1 MSTQRAW
8 SPSTGPLPIG
18 GSMPS
23 SSLGGRVPR
32 SYYLAH
38 WWPRVGATL
47 LDGLVVAPVNIALAL
62 SFHLFT
68 VTHQLNASGTS
79 VPRLQYHPYVFLLF
93 ALVYMLYTVI
103 LICRDGEHNGQT
115 LGKQWVGLRV
125 IRNDGEPVDLKTA
138 LMREGL
144 VKTLPGVIGS
154 LSALV
159 GVATSFFS
167 LLDDLWP
174 LRGNENQAIHD
185 LVAETHVVQ
194 TKQQPAYAPGA
205 GASEPS
211 RVSTPSA
218 NEPPPTGHPTG
229 LSPVGHPTAL
239 PTGLSPIADA
249 SSTLLRE
256 VPIGTNGY
264 LALRDI
270 ARDRFGAC
278 WIDPAAPVQ
287 SVPDNVHVVRVSN
300 APEGLFVSLS
310 VAYESLLASNPYE
323 PAEHGQPGWRRAT
336 LSIS

>member
-1 MSTQRAW
+1 
-8 SPSTGPLPIG
+8 
-18 GSMPS
+18 
-23 SSLGGRVPR
+23 
-32 SYYLAH
+32 
-38 WWPRVGATL
+38 
-47 LDGLVVAPVNIALAL
+47 VNIALAL

-194 TKQQPAYAPGA
+194 TKQQPPYVPP
-205 GASEPS
+205 ASEVGL
-211 RVSTPSA
+211 VSAPSA
-218 NEPPPTGHPTG
+218 NESPSTGSPTTGPPLTG
-229 LSPVGHPTAL
+229 LPTTGSPMM
-239 PTGLSPIADA
+239 ADA

-256 VPIGTNGY
+256 VPIGANVY
-264 LALRDI
+264 VALRDI
-270 ARDRFGAC
+270 ARDTLGAC
-278 WIDPAAPVQ
+278 WIDPAAPVR
-287 SVPDNVHVVRVSN
+287 STPDNVHVVRVSH

-310 VAYESLLASNPYE
+310 ATYESLLASNPYE
-323 PAEHGQPGWRRAT
+323 PAEHGQSGWRRAT

>member
-1 MSTQRAW
+1 VSTQRAW
-8 SPSTGPLPIG
+8 SPSTGPLPDG
-18 GSMPS
+18 GSAPS
-23 SSLGGRVPR
+23 SALSGHLPR

-68 VTHQLNASGTS
+68 VTHQLNASGTN
-79 VPRLQYHPYVFLLF
+79 VPTLHYHHPYVFLLF
-93 ALVYMLYTVI
+93 ALVYMFYTVI

-125 IRNDGEPVDLKTA
+125 IRNDGQPVDLKTA

-154 LSALV
+154 LSALI

-174 LRGNENQAIHD
+174 LRGKENQAIHD

-194 TKQQPAYAPGA
+194 TKQQPAY
-205 GASEPS
+205 
-211 RVSTPSA
+211 TPSSSFSSPSLSSSMGPVSA
-218 NEPPPTGHPTG
+218 PSATG
-229 LSPVGHPTAL
+229 LSSTGPPVGLSTSGSL
-239 PTGLSPIADA
+239 PMADA
-249 SSTLLRE
+249 TGTLLRD
-256 VPIGTNGY
+256 VPIGANVY
-264 LALRDI
+264 VALRDI
-270 ARDRFGAC
+270 ARDTAGAC
-278 WIDPAAPVQ
+278 WIDPAAPVR
-287 SVPDNVHVVRVSN
+287 SAPDNVYVVQVSH

-310 VAYESLLASNPYE
+310 VAYESLLVSNPYE